1 MGCAWTMGLGLG
13 VGLAWRRGFLENAL
27 SCHFQFPFQAFQN
40 PAFKAA
46 LWALLLQGNPKHG
59 HQSFFLRF
67 VTQSPVTPV
76 LNLELALAF
85 CPGKY
90 RVRHSEDW

>member
-1 MGCAWTMGLGLG
+1 MGLGRG
-13 VGLAWRRGFLENAL
+13 VGLAWRRGFLENVL

-67 VTQSPVTPV
+67 VTQSPATLG
-76 LNLELALAF
+76 LNLELALALRS
-85 CPGKY
+85 GKY